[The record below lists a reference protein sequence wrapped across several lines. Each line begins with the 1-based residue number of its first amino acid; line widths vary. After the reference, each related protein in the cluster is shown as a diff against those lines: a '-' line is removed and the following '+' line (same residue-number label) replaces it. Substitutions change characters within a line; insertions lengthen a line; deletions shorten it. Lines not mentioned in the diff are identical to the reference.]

1 MKDDRP
7 EGRPVGE
14 DPVITDTGGEVAAL
28 ASYSLQRQSHFG
40 LLTNTWTEISEQ
52 DECKNHLTPR

>member
-28 ASYSLQRQSHFG
+28 ATYSFAAS
-40 LLTNTWTEISEQ
+40 ISFWADHEHVNRDQ
-52 DECKNHLTPR
+52 